1 MTSRALFLS
10 LTAALAGVLGWQ
22 LTASAA
28 APYASAED
36 ASAALREARFA
47 LSAAQARG
55 AEYEARAKTARD
67 AVERTQQEAAALG
80 ARIQQSE
87 AEIRL
92 AGAQIALLDRQRE
105 DLRQR
110 MATKQQPVVRLT
122 GALELI
128 ARRPPVLSLL
138 RPGSMRDTVYMRAV
152 LETMLPEV
160 RKRTAALRGEIETA
174 RTLRAKTAEA
184 QAGLRKS
191 EEGLSRRR
199 TELAAIE
206 SRQRLASRSAQGAAL
221 READRVT
228 VLAEQSQDIATL
240 IGRLDDEGKL
250 RQRLAALPGPVL
262 RPADP
267 GAAAPLVDAATPA
280 AQATARPAW
289 VVPVEGRLVSGFGTP
304 GPGGPAQGITLAA
317 QGGAQ
322 VVAPADGRIAF
333 AGPYRGFGRIVIVE
347 HLGGW
352 TSLVTGLGRIDVTTG
367 ESVVQ
372 GTPIG
377 NALPGGGTMTVELR
391 KDGEP
396 VNPLG

>member
-267 GAAAPLVDAATPA
+267 GAAAPLVDAATPV
-280 AQATARPAW
+280 AQATAHPAW

>member
-1 MTSRALFLS
+1 MTSRVAFLCF
-10 LTAALAGVLGWQ
+10 TAALAGVLGWQ
-22 LTASAA
+22 LTARAA
-28 APYASAED
+28 APFASAED

-55 AEYEARAKTARD
+55 QEYEAKARTARD

-105 DLRQR
+105 GLRLR
-110 MATKQQPVVRLT
+110 MAAKQEPVVRLT

-138 RPGSMRDTVYMRAV
+138 RPGSLRDTVYMRAV

-160 RKRTAALRGEIETA
+160 RRRTAALRGEIETA
-174 RTLRAKTAEA
+174 RALRAKTALA
-184 QAGLRKS
+184 QADLRKGT
-191 EEGLSRRR
+191 EGLTHRRA
-199 TELAAIE
+199 ELSAIE
-206 SRQRLASRSAQGAAL
+206 SSQRLASRSAQGAAL

-228 VLAEQSQDIATL
+228 VLAEQSRDIAAL
-240 IGRLDDEGKL
+240 IGQLDAEGAL
-250 RQRLAALPGPVL
+250 RQRLGALPGPVL

-267 GAAAPLVDAATPA
+267 GAAAPVDESAAPA
-280 AQATARPAW
+280 AGPAGRPAW
-289 VVPVEGRLVSGFGTP
+289 IVPVTGRLVSGFGTP
-304 GPGGPAQGITLAA
+304 GPGGPAQGLTLAA
-317 QGGAQ
+317 PGGAQ
-322 VVAPADGRIAF
+322 VVAPAAGRIAF
-333 AGPYRGFGRIVIVE
+333 AGSYRGYGRIVIVE
-347 HLGGW
+347 HPGGW
-352 TSLVTGLGRIDVTTG
+352 TSLVTGLGRVDVATG
-367 ESVVQ
+367 DSVVQ

-377 NALPGGGTMTVELR
+377 NALPGGGAMTVELR
-391 KDGEP
+391 KDGSP